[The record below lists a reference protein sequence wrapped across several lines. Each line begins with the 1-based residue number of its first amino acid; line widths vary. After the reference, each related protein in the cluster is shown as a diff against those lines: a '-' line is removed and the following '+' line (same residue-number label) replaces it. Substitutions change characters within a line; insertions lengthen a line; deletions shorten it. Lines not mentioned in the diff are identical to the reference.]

1 MFSSIEFWLKKHQMA
16 EHTQKWERTIISN
29 LQWSTILSTQVS
41 MPPVW
46 LRPFFFKYTL
56 YSANFKPSRLLP
68 PTGKSCIS
76 VHVGKEQHKTN
87 DPILLTPETHWSK
100 SKLAI
105 LLQDMLNLVS
115 KWKGLHLAPFEKK
128 IHWMYSELSIR
139 NKLWFNVTAVG
150 AEAEIKKGL
159 TWS

>member
-1 MFSSIEFWLKKHQMA
+1 MA

-68 PTGKSCIS
+68 PTGKSCLS
-76 VHVGKEQHKTN
+76 VHVGKEQHRTN
-87 DPILLTPETHWSK
+87 DTILFTPETHWSK

-105 LLQDMLNLVS
+105 LLQDMLNLIS
-115 KWKGLHLAPFEKK
+115 KWKGLHLAPFENKITLDVFWVVNKK
-128 IHWMYSELSIR
+128 QIVVQCNSCRSWSR
-139 NKLWFNVTAVG
+139 NKRGWHDLKVVAT
-150 AEAEIKKGL
+150 IYGL
-159 TWS
+159 PSR